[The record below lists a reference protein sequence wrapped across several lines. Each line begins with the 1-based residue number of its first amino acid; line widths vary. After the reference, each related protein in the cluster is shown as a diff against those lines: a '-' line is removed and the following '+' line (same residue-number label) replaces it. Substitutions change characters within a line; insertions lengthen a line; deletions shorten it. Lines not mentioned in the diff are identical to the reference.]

1 MSFFYD
7 SNIVVTISFVIFI
20 AILGYYGVHT
30 LIIDQLDKRA
40 DGIRG
45 ELDEARRLREEAQA
59 TFAEFERR
67 QKEVAA
73 RAEDIVEHARVDARE
88 AAERAKADVAESI
101 TRRLKAADEQI
112 AMAEANAVKQVRN
125 KAVTVAVAAAA
136 DVLRERIGDDKA
148 AALIDESI
156 EKVGNRLH

>member
-40 DGIRG
+40 DRIRG

-136 DVLRERIGDDKA
+136 QVLRERIGDEKA

>member
-136 DVLRERIGDDKA
+136 DVLRERIGDEKA